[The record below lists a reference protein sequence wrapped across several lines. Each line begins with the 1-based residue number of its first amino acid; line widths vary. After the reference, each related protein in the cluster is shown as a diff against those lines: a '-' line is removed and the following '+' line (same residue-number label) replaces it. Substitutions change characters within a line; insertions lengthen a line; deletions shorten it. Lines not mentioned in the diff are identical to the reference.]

1 MKYLLDTNIFIWF
14 LNGDDLLGSKYI
26 NIIKNINNDI
36 YLSIVSVWEIA
47 IKDSLKKIEL
57 KYDFEKIF
65 SDIIEKNNINV
76 LGLNI
81 EHIKRLRKLPFHH
94 RDPFDRIII
103 AQSIAEN
110 IELLYTDK
118 LIKKYI

>member
-1 MKYLLDTNIFIWF
+1 M
-14 LNGDDLLGSKYI
+14 
-26 NIIKNINNDI
+26 
-36 YLSIVSVWEIA
+36 SIVSVWEIA

-57 KYDFEKIF
+57 KHDFGKIF
-65 SDIIEKNNINV
+65 SNIIEKNNINI

-118 LIKKYI
+118 LIKKYIWDKLESAYLEGLGIETVVKINL